1 MFFYGRDSFL
11 ETKISLPQKT
21 VCKVQFAVG
30 EFDMVVHDNESLTC
44 KIYEVKHGKKI
55 APEQYRHLVDEQN
68 CALTERSFG
77 KITGKIVIYRG
88 ETMEVGNVQY
98 INVEEYLKTI

>member
-1 MFFYGRDSFL
+1 ML

-30 EFDMVVHDNESLTC
+30 EFDMVVHDKESLTC
-44 KIYEVKHGKKI
+44 KIYEIKHGKEI

-68 CALTERSFG
+68 CALTERSYGVENKNGPLLQLRLAKMCMKSCFWPFSFAC
-77 KITGKIVIYRG
+77 
-88 ETMEVGNVQY
+88 VQTTC
-98 INVEEYLKTI
+98 VV

>member
-1 MFFYGRDSFL
+1 M
-11 ETKISLPQKT
+11 KISLPQKT

-30 EFDMVVHDNESLTC
+30 EFDIVVHDKESLTR
-44 KIYEVKHGKKI
+44 KIYEIKHSKEI

-68 CALTERSFG
+68 CSLTERSF
-77 KITGKIVIYRG
+77 GKIVIYRG
-88 ETMEVGNVQY
+88 ETMEVGNVHY